1 MCEKCVNPEMKHLSH
16 EKVMQPIQKK
26 LNTTSLKGKLKK
38 RKL

>member
-1 MCEKCVNPEMKHLSH
+1 MCEKCIHPEMKHLSH
-16 EKVMQPIQKK
+16 EKAIQTIQKK